1 MALLLEAKN
10 IRKYFGHIK
19 AVDDVDFSVDNNEVV
34 GLVGDNG
41 AGKSTIAKILMG
53 VSYPDSGE
61 FYFNGM
67 RIEKLSIEKA
77 RELGIEMVYQ
87 REALCDIHT
96 IWRNIFMA
104 REIARFGGF
113 IDIKKS
119 KSESMRLLREI
130 GFAGDITPDSP
141 VTQLSG
147 GERKGVAIARAMHFK
162 KKLLILDEPLVALSV
177 RECDKVM
184 DFVLAI
190 KEKGTSSIL
199 ISHNL
204 FQLYPVVDRLV
215 VLERGKKIGD
225 FKKDHVSVDEL
236 KGIVSRGKRL
246 PNDGSNVS

>member
-10 IRKYFGHIK
+10 IRKYYGHVR

-41 AGKSTIAKILMG
+41 AGKSTIAQILMG
-53 VSYPDSGE
+53 VSSPDSGE
-61 FYFNGM
+61 IYFNGK

-104 REIARFGGF
+104 REISNFGGF
-113 IDIKKS
+113 INIKKS
-119 KSESMRLLREI
+119 RSESMRLLREI

-147 GERKGVAIARAMHFK
+147 GERKGVAIARAMYFK

-190 KEKGTSSIL
+190 KEKGTSSIV

-225 FKKDHVSVDEL
+225 FRKDQVSVDEL
-236 KGIVSRGKRL
+236 KEIVSQGKQNL
-246 PNDGSNVS
+246 NDETTTH